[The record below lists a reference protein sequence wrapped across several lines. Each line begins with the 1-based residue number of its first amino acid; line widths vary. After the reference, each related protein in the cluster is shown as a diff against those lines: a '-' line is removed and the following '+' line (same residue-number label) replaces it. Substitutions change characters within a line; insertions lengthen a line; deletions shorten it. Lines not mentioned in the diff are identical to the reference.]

1 MFTLNLNLVWSVSL
15 AHLPSSEEE
24 LDDKEGENH
33 CSSKEETVVGEAA
46 EEGEGGPARH
56 DQVTGDRHL
65 Q

>member
-1 MFTLNLNLVWSVSL
+1 MFSLNLNLVWSL

>member
-1 MFTLNLNLVWSVSL
+1 VRRR
-15 AHLPSSEEE
+15 
-24 LDDKEGENH
+24 LDDKEGEND